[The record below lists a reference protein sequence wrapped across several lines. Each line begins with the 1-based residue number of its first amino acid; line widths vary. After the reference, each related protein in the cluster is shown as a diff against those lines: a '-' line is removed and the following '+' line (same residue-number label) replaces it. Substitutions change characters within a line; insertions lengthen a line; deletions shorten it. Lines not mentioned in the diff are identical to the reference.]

1 MVIATKIRTSS
12 ISSSLIEGSLDVK
25 LASMFIETAEK
36 QQQPSTVGGMVEQA
50 LLAAHREERAIVGLS
65 ESINALSKTPEDF
78 LFCLLAAS
86 GNPANHMH
94 QVLLEAFCFEH
105 DIYIIKVDSEEKLSR
120 LLGTQRVESCV
131 LLQKSWSEGRTETI
145 TDVEDLLVDYC
156 EEHWEA
162 PVKPTECLVGQYL
175 QECEL
180 ASSPDHPESKQNM
193 VVKSSSGY
201 DGMMMEAQGFHTVGI
216 GSSARKALLSA
227 REEKRLVVGLT
238 NAIRSLTDNPDSFNF
253 CFLAPTDDRSGS
265 HLQEVLLEAF
275 CLEHDIYIIRVDS
288 ADKLSRL
295 VQSPVLAS
303 CALVRKLPPKVVRRM
318 NSAFRRSE
326 SILVEHCELY
336 WDEPHNK
343 PVIKLPE
350 K

>member
-12 ISSSLIEGSLDVK
+12 ISSAIEGGDIDAK
-25 LASMFIETAEK
+25 LANLFLD
-36 QQQPSTVGGMVEQA
+36 STTTGKENVGGGGGDDGGMMMVEPIGATVRRA
-50 LLAAHREERAIVGLS
+50 LVAASREDRAIVGLS

-78 LFCLLAAS
+78 LFCFLAAS

-105 DIYIIKVDSEEKLSR
+105 DIYIIKVDSAEKLSR
-120 LLGTQRVESCV
+120 MLGTPRVESCA

-145 TDVEDLLVDYC
+145 TDVEDQLVDYC

-162 PVKPTECLVGQYL
+162 PIKPISKRTMVLK
-175 QECEL
+175 
-180 ASSPDHPESKQNM
+180 ASDEGKTMESN
-193 VVKSSSGY
+193 
-201 DGMMMEAQGFHTVGI
+201 GFHTVGI

-227 REEKRLVVGLT
+227 LEDKRLVVGL
-238 NAIRSLTDNPDSFNF
+238 ASAVRSLAANPELYNF
-253 CFLAPTDDRSGS
+253 CFLAPFDDHGESGS
-265 HLQEVLLEAF
+265 HMQEVLLEAF

-295 VQSPVLAS
+295 VQSPVVAS
-303 CALVRKLPPKVVRRM
+303 CALVRKLPPKMLRRT

-326 SILVEHCELY
+326 SILIEHCELY
-336 WDEPHNK
+336 WDEPHK